1 MKTKL
6 PTELPEDSL
15 DESLELLRTITASRT
30 RKVRVEFEYDRGLA
44 RAVNAQYGQEGEAT
58 HEEMRRWFRS
68 YGESCLEPHSDVIEC
83 PDFEDCLN
91 EDYV

>member
-30 RKVRVEFEYDRGLA
+30 RKVRVEFEYDSELA
-44 RAVNAQYGQEGEAT
+44 RAVNARYGKEGEAT
-58 HEEMRRWFRS
+58 HEDMRQFFRT
-68 YGESCLEPHSDVIEC
+68 YGESVLE
-83 PDFEDCLN
+83 DF
-91 EDYV
+91 